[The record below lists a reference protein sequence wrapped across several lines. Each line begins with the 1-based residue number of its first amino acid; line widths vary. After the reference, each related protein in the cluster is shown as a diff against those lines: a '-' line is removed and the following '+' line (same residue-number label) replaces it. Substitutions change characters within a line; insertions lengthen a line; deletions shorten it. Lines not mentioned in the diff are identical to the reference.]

1 MDIIKDTPIIRWL
14 ARIFLIVLVVGAIWW
29 FLSRNNKYEYTGIQ
43 KYHKSSLLDQFVKHF
58 TVQRKPKHK
67 RVNKTEGMCRT
78 IIQKIYSKPFPSVRP
93 DFLCS
98 PMTKKNLELDC
109 YNKELRIALEY
120 NGQQHYTFTPHFH
133 KSKKNFYSQ
142 VHRDDWKRK
151 RCREL
156 GIRLIEVPYWV
167 TPIDLEDYII
177 RELKK
182 KGCL

>member
-1 MDIIKDTPIIRWL
+1 MDIIQATPTVKWL
-14 ARIFLIVLVVGAIWW
+14 ARIFLVAVVIGIIWW
-29 FLSRNNKYEYTGIQ
+29 FLNHGAKYDYTGI
-43 KYHKSSLLDQFVKHF
+43 KHYHEEHTLLKKHF
-58 TVQRKPKHK
+58 TLKKQRQK
-67 RVNKTEGMCRT
+67 RVNKTEEMCRT
-78 IIQKIYSKPFPSVRP
+78 LLKKIYNKPFPTIRP
-93 DFLCS
+93 DFLRS
-98 PMTKKNLELDC
+98 PRTKKNLELDC

-120 NGQQHYTFTPHFH
+120 NGPQHYTYTPHFH
-133 KSKKNFYSQ
+133 KNKKNFYSQ

-167 TPIDLEDYII
+167 IPIDLEDYII